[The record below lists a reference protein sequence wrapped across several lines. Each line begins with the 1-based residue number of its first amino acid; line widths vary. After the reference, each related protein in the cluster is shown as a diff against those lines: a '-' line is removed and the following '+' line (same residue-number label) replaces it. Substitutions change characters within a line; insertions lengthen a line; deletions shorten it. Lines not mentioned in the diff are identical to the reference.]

1 MDNYIPLE
9 IEGLIAAT
17 SKLKDALVSVQ
28 NDLASQVIGK
38 CFKIKGITNAR
49 IVAVNPETKKIV
61 FETVESK
68 YDHRNHLWCI
78 IKYEETNLSTVWE
91 SKDLFIPSSN
101 LEYNNNLAAA
111 LRHAGTRWDMKCVK
125 DLRGEFMESR
135 QLDNYIWG

>member
-1 MDNYIPLE
+1 MDNYIPSE

-101 LEYNNNLAAA
+101 LEYNNNLAA
-111 LRHAGTRWDMKCVK
+111 LLDMLELAG
-125 DLRGEFMESR
+125 
-135 QLDNYIWG
+135 I

>member
-1 MDNYIPLE
+1 MDNYIPSE

-61 FETVESK
+61 FETVESNSRAEAMDYVSKHKGSK
-68 YDHRNHLWCI
+68 Y
-78 IKYEETNLSTVWE
+78 KS
-91 SKDLFIPSSN
+91 
-101 LEYNNNLAAA
+101 
-111 LRHAGTRWDMKCVK
+111 VK
-125 DLRGEFMESR
+125 S
-135 QLDNYIWG
+135 I

>member
-1 MDNYIPLE
+1 MV
-9 IEGLIAAT
+9 AAT

-28 NDLASQVIGK
+28 NDLASQIIGK

-61 FETVESK
+61 FETVESV

-111 LRHAGTRWDMKCVK
+111 LRHAG
-125 DLRGEFMESR
+125 
-135 QLDNYIWG
+135 I

>member
-1 MDNYIPLE
+1 MNNYIPSE

-61 FETVESK
+61 FETVESV

-101 LEYNNNLAAA
+101 LEYNNNLATA
-111 LRHAGTRWDMKCVK
+111 LRHAG
-125 DLRGEFMESR
+125 
-135 QLDNYIWG
+135 I

>member
-1 MDNYIPLE
+1 MDNYIPSE

-61 FETVESK
+61 FETVETK

-78 IKYEETNLSTVWE
+78 IKYEETNLSTVW
-91 SKDLFIPSSN
+91 
-101 LEYNNNLAAA
+101 
-111 LRHAGTRWDMKCVK
+111 
-125 DLRGEFMESR
+125 
-135 QLDNYIWG
+135 

>member
-1 MDNYIPLE
+1 MNNYIPSE

-61 FETVESK
+61 FETVESV

-91 SKDLFIPSSN
+91 SKDLYLLVILN
-101 LEYNNNLAAA
+101 TITTWLQLLDMLELA
-111 LRHAGTRWDMKCVK
+111 G
-125 DLRGEFMESR
+125 
-135 QLDNYIWG
+135 I